1 MAKGDTF
8 FLRTTVTTSA
18 QVYQSDNIDIS
29 AYTDPARGRV
39 LVVDKAFI
47 TFGTDGN
54 GPIVPADV
62 TAMGSTNAKNI
73 TRSCGAQVCSEKQ
86 TTLQEVSNNSLFARS
101 NLYATAGNLEVAAGT
116 FTTDPALKMLSI
128 QDSMNPA
135 EFVGGFIVPTD
146 AIHCGINTTGA
157 WAAEIDVGFLFE
169 VHTEKLSLQ
178 RIQELLVS
186 LTAN

>member
-8 FLRTTVTTSA
+8 FLRTTIESNGANYV
-18 QVYQSDNIDIS
+18 SDNIDVS

-47 TFGTDGN
+47 TFETDN
-54 GPIVPADV
+54 GGGVLQTDIDSVIGHRTM
-62 TAMGSTNAKNI
+62 TAQA
-73 TRSCGAQVCSEKQ
+73 CSEKQ
-86 TTLQEVSNNSLFARS
+86 TALVNLGDNSVFCKETIYASNTVND
-101 NLYATAGNLEVAAGT
+101 AGGVGT
-116 FTTDPALKMLSI
+116 MGLINFTSAL
-128 QDSMNPA
+128 NPA
-135 EFVGGFIVPTD
+135 NFTGGFIIPTD
-146 AIHCGINTTGA
+146 AIHCGIDTQVA
-157 WAAEIDVGFLFE
+157 WTAELRVGFMFE

>member
-8 FLRTTVTTSA
+8 FLRTKLTSSGTNY
-18 QVYQSDNIDIS
+18 VSDDIDIS

-39 LVVDKAFI
+39 LVVDRAFI

-54 GPIVPADV
+54 GPIVAGDV
-62 TAMGSTNAKNI
+62 TSSGTASKGMS
-73 TRSCGAQVCSEKQ
+73 AQICSEKQ
-86 TTLQEVSNNSLFARS
+86 TALVEMSNNSLMS
-101 NLYATAGNLEVAAGT
+101 KVNIYAAVGVAGVLTAVNENNALNPGE
-116 FTTDPALKMLSI
+116 FT
-128 QDSMNPA
+128 
-135 EFVGGFIVPTD
+135 GGFIVPTD
-146 AIHCGINTTGA
+146 AIHCAIATGSA
-157 WAAEIDVGFLFE
+157 WNAELDVGFLLE